1 MDSRMQTKQLREL
14 RKGLGS
20 KFSGDYLKKLKVGVG
35 GEISTI
41 LKTKSFPL
49 TRKLNLIK
57 S

>member
-1 MDSRMQTKQLREL
+1 MQTTQLHEMK
-14 RKGLGS
+14 KGLVS
-20 KFSGDYLKKLKVGVG
+20 KFPGDCLKNLKVGVG